1 MSASFRPI
9 VLLLAVVLASLG
21 LAGPAA
27 AERQSDAPSR
37 AALKVFV
44 DTDTGV
50 DDAVAIAYLLKSRG
64 ADVLG
69 FTTVSGNAT
78 AEHAANNLLTLLDVM
93 QVQEPVTVGAA
104 APLQLSPSHTGAFV
118 HGPTGL
124 WFAATPHDTAA
135 LPHDAPAAIAAAARQ
150 NPGMTLLALGPL
162 TNVAQA
168 AQRFPAELR
177 GVKVVALAGSRA
189 GGNSSPVAEFNA
201 FFDPHALDTAL
212 ESGLDV
218 TLVTLDAFDDVTF
231 DSAEF
236 PARLAAQGGALGQF
250 LAQPLGMYM
259 MAGTQGAGGP
269 SAIPDVAAVAYVLQ
283 PALGTATSGLVDVA
297 TDSGLTRGQ
306 TVMGFTAAQKMT
318 MIAGD
323 DELSALADR
332 MFSDPTFDPNQA
344 MGAILMRR
352 PDNAKV
358 VLEVHGRAMAKLA
371 ERALT
376 R

>member
-1 MSASFRPI
+1 MLASFRPFI
-9 VLLLAVVLASLG
+9 LLLVAVLASLN
-21 LAGPAA
+21 LSTPAA
-27 AERQSDAPSR
+27 ARQSDTGAR

-50 DDAVAIAYLLKSRG
+50 DDAVAVAYLLKSRG

-69 FTTVSGNAT
+69 FTTVSGNT
-78 AEHAANNLLTLLDVM
+78 TGEHAANNLLTLLDVM
-93 QVQEPVTVGAA
+93 QVQEPVTVGASG
-104 APLQLSPSHTGAFV
+104 PLQLPASRTGAFV

-135 LPHDAPAAIAAAARQ
+135 LPHDAPAAIAAAAREH
-150 NPGMTLLALGPL
+150 PGMTLLALGPL

-168 AQRFPAELR
+168 VQRFPAELR
-177 GVKVVALAGSRA
+177 GVKVVALAGTR
-189 GGNSSPVAEFNA
+189 GPGNSTPVAEFNA
-201 FFDPHALDTAL
+201 FFDPHALDVVL
-212 ESGLDV
+212 DSGLDV

-236 PARLAAQGGALGQF
+236 PAKLAAEGGALGQF
-250 LAQPLGMYM
+250 LAGPLSMYM

-269 SAIPDVAAVAYVLQ
+269 AAIPDVAAVAYVLQ
-283 PALGTATSGLVDVA
+283 PALGTATAGLVDVA

-306 TVMGFTAAQKMT
+306 TVMGLTAAQKLT
-318 MIAGD
+318 MIASD
-323 DELSALADR
+323 EELSALADR
-332 MFSDPTFDPNQA
+332 MFSDPTFDLNQA

-352 PDNAKV
+352 PDNARV
-358 VLEVHGRAMAKLA
+358 VLEVRGRAMAKLA